1 MKTATSIMRGLVA
14 ATAIAL
20 SAAAYSLTQGGGGD
34 NNTRPTAAPAE
45 ACYGHGCCGRQ
56 WANAR
61 HHGCRPAPPR
71 HHRRAGCGYAHDFC
85 RGYHCDGSHACYYGC
100 AIEGADTGTFGT
112 LGGGYAKDSRRA
124 YYAGQP
130 IEGADAKTFKYIGR
144 GVAKDKRHTYIDGQ
158 RAD

>member
-1 MKTATSIMRGLVA
+1 MADGLKQ
-14 ATAIAL
+14 L
-20 SAAAYSLTQGGGGD
+20 LLQ
-34 NNTRPTAAPAE
+34 
-45 ACYGHGCCGRQ
+45 
-56 WANAR
+56 
-61 HHGCRPAPPR
+61 
-71 HHRRAGCGYAHDFC
+71 YAD
-85 RGYHCDGSHACYYGC
+85 R